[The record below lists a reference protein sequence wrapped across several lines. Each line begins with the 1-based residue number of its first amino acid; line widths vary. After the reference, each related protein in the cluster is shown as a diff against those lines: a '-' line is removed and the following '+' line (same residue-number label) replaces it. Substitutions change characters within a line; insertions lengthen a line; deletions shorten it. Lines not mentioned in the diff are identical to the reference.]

1 MCSFVSCQ
9 LTMIILILILSCRGC
24 KKITNYAEIDEW
36 SHILS
41 FPSIGIVTSQ
51 NFVSLFFLLFWC
63 WKGLSGWL
71 SGQIVFL
78 EAPSSEDLAKSI
90 KAVKRDP
97 HFFGSGSLSPSIHY
111 LALVDGFQNRNIG
124 NFVKTWRMCET
135 HEICFVY
142 VLLLFV
148 GLFVCCVW
156 SLFWLFVCFSI
167 VCLFVCLFI
176 STVGALSRPSNGDNH
191 PIPSIP
197 SHL

>member
-1 MCSFVSCQ
+1 MSDHIFCLF
-9 LTMIILILILSCRGC
+9 LRLS
-24 KKITNYAEIDEW
+24 
-36 SHILS
+36 LS
-41 FPSIGIVTSQ
+41 
-51 NFVSLFFLLFWC
+51 NLRSLPVFFFWC

-78 EAPSSEDLAKSI
+78 EAPSSEDWAISI
-90 KAVKRDP
+90 KAVERDP

-124 NFVKTWRMCET
+124 NYGKTWRTCET

-167 VCLFVCLFI
+167 VCLFVCLFVFNCLFVCLLVCLFVCL
-176 STVGALSRPSNGDNH
+176 VGFVCLFVC
-191 PIPSIP
+191 
-197 SHL
+197 LFV